1 MGIPCRADEH
11 HPKNGDQPVS
21 VDSVTAQHH
30 ARQARPQPTGTTA
43 SSVIAKMVTA
53 GIPGHGVD
61 WVSSSDETVTDH
73 RNYEITLATLIG
85 IGLVIT
91 TISRLRNA

>member
-1 MGIPCRADEH
+1 MGIQTRGDEH
-11 HPKNGDQPVS
+11 HPKHADQATTVN
-21 VDSVTAQHH
+21 SVTAQHH
-30 ARQARPQPTGTTA
+30 SRQARPQVTGTTA

-91 TISRLRNA
+91 TLSKLRNT